1 MTTLEL
7 ILLLSAALLDALIL
21 SGKLEPAK
29 VPEYQQYG
37 E

>member
-1 MTTLEL
+1 MTMIEVL
-7 ILLLSAALLDALIL
+7 LLLSAALLDALIL
-21 SGKLEPAK
+21 SGKLEPIK